1 MDDFKDDE
9 IKAMT
14 QLSTGIAE
22 AIKQAIDKT
31 RQDKTR
37 QDKTRQRR
45 TPSTSPV
52 MWPCG
57 VLRR

>member
-14 QLSTGIAE
+14 QLSTGIAK

-31 RQDKTR
+31 RQGKGER
-37 QDKTRQRR
+37 HPRR
-45 TPSTSPV
+45 
-52 MWPCG
+52 
-57 VLRR
+57 R